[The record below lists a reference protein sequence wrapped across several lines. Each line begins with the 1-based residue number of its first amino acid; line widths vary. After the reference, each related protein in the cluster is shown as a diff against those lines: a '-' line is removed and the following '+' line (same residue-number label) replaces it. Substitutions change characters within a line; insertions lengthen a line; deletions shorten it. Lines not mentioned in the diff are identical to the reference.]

1 MNLSGAIHCT
11 LVMRDILVVPLCLT
25 VVYKQSGVA
34 MEEVKTT
41 ALLDLE
47 RFQPLSLR

>member
-1 MNLSGAIHCT
+1 MICNAAIHCT
-11 LVMRDILVVPLCLT
+11 LVIRNILVVPLCLT
-25 VVYKQSGVA
+25 LVYKPGGVA

-47 RFQPLSLR
+47 RFEPSSAR